1 MIKYRKAEIADLDA
15 VFELVTS
22 AIEEMEREG
31 IHQWDNVYPAKAD
44 LKADIESGTLTVGM
58 DEDDI
63 AVIYVISK
71 EFDEQYKNG
80 RWQFPESDFR
90 IIHRLCV
97 SPKYQHRGLAKQ
109 TLSHIEDHLKSIGV
123 DSIRLDVFTENPY
136 ALKLYRNNGYTEV
149 GHADWRKGRFLLM
162 EKRI

>member
-1 MIKYRKAEIADLDA
+1 MLKYRKAEITDLDA
-15 VFELVTS
+15 IFELVTS

-31 IHQWDNVYPAKAD
+31 IHQWDNVYPAKPD
-44 LKADIESGTLTVGM
+44 LKADIESDTLTVGII
-58 DEDDI
+58 EDDI

-71 EFDEQYKNG
+71 DHDEQYKNG
-80 RWQFPESDFR
+80 RWQFSDSDFR
-90 IIHRLCV
+90 VIHRLCV

-109 TLSHIEDHLKSIGV
+109 ALSHIEDHLRNIGV